1 MDLHCEVNH
10 VAVQCFFFAFSFLGK
25 QNLGKCV
32 TLPVLVCPWSPMTLK
47 NHVGMF
53 CTIFLHFQ
61 KHCDFLKIT
70 ILAANVV
77 ISRFVIQFANL
88 FVQNE
93 NI

>member
-1 MDLHCEVNH
+1 
-10 VAVQCFFFAFSFLGK
+10 
-25 QNLGKCV
+25 
-32 TLPVLVCPWSPMTLK
+32 MTLK

-93 NI
+93 NIIVTIMDSFDFFVLFLCDLQCSPIV